1 MTHKFPL
8 TELRHNFCSFSLI
21 FFNFVHFTMPRGE
34 HISLGDKG
42 RIVALWQEGKSNHA
56 IAKQFGLH
64 HSMVGIFLKK
74 FELLKVWKNITP
86 AHLSS
91 LYESNAA
98 LHESHGGSQWWP
110 HQILSNFSLYFT
122 ILCNK
127 LTYLQKWRYT
137 YFLDSSHT
145 ASTPSL

>member
-1 MTHKFPL
+1 MASKRKLLLISEKAEKMTRKFVALPL

-86 AHLSS
+86 AYLRS
-91 LYESNAA
+91 LYESMPRRMRAVVEAN
-98 LHESHGGSQWWP
+98 SG
-110 HQILSNFSLYFT
+110 
-122 ILCNK
+122 
-127 LTYLQKWRYT
+127 
-137 YFLDSSHT
+137 HT
-145 ASTPSL
+145 KY